1 MMQTII
7 PLSGNYLCK
16 VLVTGMSLNE
26 IQSKAADLRMKRG
39 LLIEEGSIF
48 PVRFRDSD
56 NKIVI

>member
-1 MMQTII
+1 M
-7 PLSGNYLCK
+7 CE
-16 VLVTGMSLNE
+16 VLVSRMSLNE
-26 IQSKAADLRMKRG
+26 MQSEAADLRMNKG

>member
-1 MMQTII
+1 MIQTII
-7 PLSGNYLCK
+7 PLSGNYLHK
-16 VLVTGMSLNE
+16 VLVTGMNLNE

-56 NKIVI
+56 NKIVT

>member
-1 MMQTII
+1 MIQTII
-7 PLSGNYLCK
+7 LLSGNYLCK
-16 VLVTGMSLNE
+16 VFVTGTNLNE

-56 NKIVI
+56 NKIVT